1 MPKSFA
7 SRSTQQSPKSQRP
20 MSQRSAYQGTVS
32 KVSAKRPIKPLLAGG
47 LILSLMGLLLDVN
60 GVKSLL
66 SNPAAFARSP
76 VTGKSVE
83 QLSSAC
89 TSEVVGTAQL
99 SRQQLLELLAVP
111 ERDSKE
117 RIRQIVA
124 EPYCQ
129 LSAINIRAGV
139 AAEREAY
146 PLAFD
151 PDTTL
156 VLLYE
161 NDEYAGYRFKH

>member
-1 MPKSFA
+1 MSYPFSHESQP
-7 SRSTQQSPKSQRP
+7 SR
-20 MSQRSAYQGTVS
+20 RSASDTPKASVNNS
-32 KVSAKRPIKPLLAGG
+32 PSRLAIKPLLAGG
-47 LILSLMGLLLDVN
+47 LIVSLLGLLLDVN
-60 GVKSLL
+60 GVKTFL
-66 SNPAAFARSP
+66 SNPAALARSP
-76 VTGKSVE
+76 KITKSVE

-89 TSEVVGTAQL
+89 TSEVVSTAQL

-111 ERDSKE
+111 ERDSKT
-117 RIRQIVA
+117 RIREIVA

-151 PDTTL
+151 PNTTL
-156 VLLYE
+156 VILYE